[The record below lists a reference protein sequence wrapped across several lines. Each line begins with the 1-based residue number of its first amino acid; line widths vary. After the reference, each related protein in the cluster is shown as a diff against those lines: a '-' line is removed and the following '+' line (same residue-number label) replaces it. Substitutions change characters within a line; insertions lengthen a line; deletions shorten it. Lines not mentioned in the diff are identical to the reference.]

1 MASSVI
7 IANKLQSPGVTARAQ
22 ASGSHEPLIT
32 IRGLTKSYGGAVA
45 LDRVD
50 FDVHKGEFLTLL
62 GPSGSGKTTL
72 LGLIAGIIL
81 PSHGRIEL
89 AGIDISRVPPELRD
103 IGVVFQN
110 YALFPHMTVRD
121 NVGFP
126 LRFRKLAKPERTE
139 RIVQALELVRL
150 DHLADRYPSE
160 LSGGQQQ
167 RVALARALIF
177 NPAILLMDEPLSAL
191 DKKLRDHMKVE
202 LRQIQKR
209 LNLTIVYVTHDQDE
223 ALAMSSRIAVM
234 HDGAIQQ
241 IGSPEDIYERP
252 NSRFV
257 ADFVGD
263 ANLIDSPIIA
273 VSNGVLLLKL
283 GGSQFRVAVGQPLEI
298 AASQTQ
304 ATVLIRPEHVGIG
317 ASAHSLSSQF
327 TGRIVSSSY
336 EGNARR
342 FEIDVDGTLVR
353 VRTQGLFLQHVPQP
367 GETVD
372 IGWSDHHAHLV
383 DTHGQ

>member
-7 IANKLQSPGVTARAQ
+7 IENKLQSPGVMARAH

-81 PSHGRIEL
+81 PSQGRIEL
-89 AGIDISRVPPELRD
+89 AGIDISRVPPEHRD

-126 LRFRKLAKPERTE
+126 LRFRKLAKQERTE

-234 HDGAIQQ
+234 HDGAILQ

-273 VSNGVLLLKL
+273 VRNGVLLLKL
-283 GGSQFRVAVGQPLEI
+283 GGSEFAVAVGQPLEI
-298 AASQTQ
+298 AALQTK
-304 ATVLIRPEHVGIG
+304 ATVLIRPEHVVIG
-317 ASAHSLSSQF
+317 AAAHSLSSHF
-327 TGRIVSSSY
+327 TGKIVSSSY

-353 VRTQGLFLQHVPQP
+353 VRAQGLFSDHVPQP
-367 GETVD
+367 GETID
-372 IGWSDHHAHLV
+372 LGWSDHHAHLV
-383 DTHGQ
+383 DIHAQ